1 MSIDQTQL
9 AALAAILRLGS
20 FDAAAGALNVTP
32 SAISQRLKALE
43 EQVGATLVHRSQPC
57 TPTPLGARLAKH
69 AEDVALL
76 EAQALG
82 ELAPSKGPP
91 ARLTLAVPADSLA
104 TWLIPAFAD
113 APDMLFDL
121 RIDDQDTA
129 DDWLKRGAVS
139 AAVTGHAR
147 AVRGCDLHPLG
158 ALRYV
163 ATASP
168 AFMQRYFAR
177 GVTAES
183 LAKAPMLTFTPKD
196 QLQSR
201 WVTEKTGKVLH
212 PPSHQMPSTHA
223 FVDAALKGLAWGMN
237 PESLVREHLAKRQLI
252 ALDPKLPL
260 DVPLYWQI
268 TRVMAPALAP
278 LTAAVLKN
286 AKKHLQPVGGNS
298 RTKTH
303 I

>member
-1 MSIDQTQL
+1 MQIDPTHL
-9 AALAAILRLGS
+9 AALSSILRLGS
-20 FDAAAGALNVTP
+20 FDAAAGALHVTP

-43 EQVGATLVHRSQPC
+43 EQVGATLVLRSQPC
-57 TPTPLGARLAKH
+57 QPTPLGARLAKH

-82 ELAPSKGPP
+82 DIARSGAAP

-113 APDMLFDL
+113 APEMLYDL

-139 AAVTGHAR
+139 AAVTGHDR
-147 AVRGCDLHPLG
+147 TVPGCDLHPLG
-158 ALRYV
+158 AQRYV

-168 AFMQRYFAR
+168 DFMQRHFSN

-196 QLQSR
+196 RLQSR
-201 WVTEKTGKVLH
+201 WIMQKTGQALH

-223 FVDAALKGLAWGMN
+223 FVDATLMGLAWGMN
-237 PESLVREHLAKRQLI
+237 PESLVREHLARGQLI
-252 ALDPKLPL
+252 ALDAHEPM
-260 DVPLYWQI
+260 DVPLYWQV
-268 TRVMAPALAP
+268 TRAMAGALTP
-278 LTAAVLKN
+278 LTDAIVRN
-286 AKKHLQPVGGNS
+286 GKKHLHPIGG
-298 RTKTH
+298 
-303 I
+303 